1 MQARAL
7 SFTCPPPIPVSRIQR
22 LLRSIYRNSDLY
34 VLDFG
39 IFCFVWEGD
48 VRNGRGRGE
57 KGRVKG
63 DSQEIRKLGKMKTGT
78 LSESALGA
86 RSTRLCA
93 DMKKKQQVPVRTRL
107 GFDVGPE
114 CRLVGWGLRASQP
127 HFRARCPTHPQ
138 TSRLLWMSHGDC

>member
-1 MQARAL
+1 MRSTAEGMQARAL

-86 RSTRLCA
+86 RSTRLA
-93 DMKKKQQVPVRTRL
+93 RQQSPWDIQRSLEV
-107 GFDVGPE
+107 
-114 CRLVGWGLRASQP
+114 
-127 HFRARCPTHPQ
+127 
-138 TSRLLWMSHGDC
+138 